1 MRGLL
6 SPETT
11 ELVRTALRAII
22 GTPPA
27 TDHRSTPQR
36 YADALGDLARFFLDA
51 GTCSAGGS
59 GGGKVKPHLTVS
71 VGWDGFTQQA
81 KQAGVDPA
89 TFTETGQPI
98 PRTVFERIACDSEV
112 TRIVFGPDSEP
123 LDVGRTHRTV
133 TPGQRK
139 AVIARDR
146 TCRGPDCHAPPRL
159 CEVHHLIWWTRGGM
173 TSVENSGLFCWR
185 CHDRIHTEDITITHQ
200 AGTWT
205 FTHPDGRTTIR
216 GPDQLTA

>member
-1 MRGLL
+1 M
-6 SPETT
+6 
-11 ELVRTALRAII
+11 
-22 GTPPA
+22 
-27 TDHRSTPQR
+27 
-36 YADALGDLARFFLDA
+36 
-51 GTCSAGGS
+51 
-59 GGGKVKPHLTVS
+59 
-71 VGWDGFTQQA
+71 
-81 KQAGVDPA
+81 
-89 TFTETGQPI
+89 
-98 PRTVFERIACDSEV
+98 FERIACDSEV

-123 LDVGRTHRTV
+123 LDVGRAHRTV

-159 CEVHHLIWWTRGGM
+159 CEVHHLIWWTRGGV

-185 CHDRIHTEDITITHQ
+185 CHDWIHTEDITITHQ

>member
-1 MRGLL
+1 M
-6 SPETT
+6 
-11 ELVRTALRAII
+11 
-22 GTPPA
+22 
-27 TDHRSTPQR
+27 
-36 YADALGDLARFFLDA
+36 
-51 GTCSAGGS
+51 
-59 GGGKVKPHLTVS
+59 
-71 VGWDGFTQQA
+71 
-81 KQAGVDPA
+81 DPA

-123 LDVGRTHRTV
+123 LDVGRTQRTV
-133 TPGQRK
+133 TPAQCR

-146 TCRGPDCHAPPRL
+146 TCRGPGLPRTPTALRGPPPDLVDPR
-159 CEVHHLIWWTRGGM
+159 RGRPPS
-173 TSVENSGLFCWR
+173 TNSGLFCWR
-185 CHDRIHTEDITITHQ
+185 CHDWIHAEDITITHH